1 MVKKRK
7 NMAYLLTQQQ
17 QKQSLTILKLFQN
30 DDHNKNNNFD
40 QMKKKIWIN
49 YSLGLI
55 VTYKPFTLSI
65 LSIKYFVTMIQNKIY
80 VSYKQTKKKETLNK

>member
-1 MVKKRK
+1 
-7 NMAYLLTQQQ
+7 MAYLLTQQQQ

-65 LSIKYFVTMIQNKIY
+65 LSIKYFVTMIQK
-80 VSYKQTKKKETLNK
+80 